1 MWMCEVCGGVNEYGC
16 VGVLCCCSV
25 MSVRMVVVVTD
36 MHVAGFR
43 GSESELCCCTQ
54 ACLKCWNFTDM

>member
-1 MWMCEVCGGVNEYGC
+1 
-16 VGVLCCCSV
+16 
-25 MSVRMVVVVTD
+25 MSVWMVVVVTD

-54 ACLKCWNFTDM
+54 ACLKCWNFTDVKWLSLVALKQCVRCVEV